1 MIKIKMPK
9 KNYIGLN
16 SEIEKKSIQQK
27 EQKKSKE

>member
-16 SEIEKKSIQQK
+16 SEIEKKINLAK
-27 EQKKSKE
+27 GTKKSKE